1 MRLSMAKVKTL
12 CFNSP
17 KSGVL
22 EPLERSLH
30 IINWQEWDRIPF

>member
-12 CFNSP
+12 CFISP
-17 KSGVL
+17 KLGVL

-30 IINWQEWDRIPF
+30 IINCQEWDNTPF